1 MHEAQEPSK
10 KHPLRNSGQHTV
22 TFLAVS
28 CALVM
33 CVTAPS
39 ALAQSDSDRATA
51 RALAEEGYNALR
63 AQRYDVAED
72 RFRRADALVHA
83 PTLVVDEGRALIG
96 LGRYLDAQEK
106 FELVLREGV
115 PDTAPSVWKSAVA
128 EAAKLREEV
137 KPKVAWLTIVVP
149 NVPHPRV
156 TISGR
161 VIPEAAIG
169 VKFALNPGTQSVEV
183 AADGFGPQ
191 TQSISLGEGSEQ
203 TIEITLIPLSPQKS
217 VGDSKPKF
225 RVTRSK
231 DSESSHTAAHIA
243 FGTGA
248 VGIAVGAVTGF
259 LALKKRSDLKSAC
272 LNGQCPQSLESTL
285 KSYHSLGLVSGIG
298 FAVGLVGAATGI
310 VLLSSD
316 GQSSDAKQAGTHQ
329 LQLHVGPSSIALQ
342 GAF

>member
-1 MHEAQEPSK
+1 MHETQEPSK
-10 KHPLRNSGQHTV
+10 KHPPRNSARHTV
-22 TFLAVS
+22 TLLAVS
-28 CALVM
+28 CGLVM
-33 CVTAPS
+33 WVTATS

-115 PDTAPSVWKSAVA
+115 PDTAPAVWKSAVA

-169 VKFALNPGTQSVEV
+169 VKFALNPGTQSVQV
-183 AADGFGPQ
+183 AADGYASQ
-191 TQSISLGEGSEQ
+191 AQSIGLGEGSEQ
-203 TIEITLIPLSPQKS
+203 TIEITLIPLSTQKS
-217 VGDSKPKF
+217 VGDSRTKF

-231 DSESSHTAAHIA
+231 GSESSHTVAYVA

-248 VGIAVGAVTGF
+248 IGFAVGAVTGF
-259 LALKKRSDLKSAC
+259 LALKKRSDLKAAC
-272 LNGQCPQSLESTL
+272 TNGQCPQSFESTL

-298 FAVGLVGAATGI
+298 FGVGLVGAATGI
-310 VLLSSD
+310 VFFASD
-316 GQSSDAKQAGTHQ
+316 GYSSDAKQTVAHRLQ
-329 LQLHVGPSSIALQ
+329 LQVGPGSIALQ